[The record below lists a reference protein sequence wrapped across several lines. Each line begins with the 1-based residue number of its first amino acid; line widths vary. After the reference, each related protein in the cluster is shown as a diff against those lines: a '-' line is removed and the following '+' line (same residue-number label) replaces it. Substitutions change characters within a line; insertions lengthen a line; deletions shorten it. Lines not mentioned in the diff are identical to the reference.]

1 MTQSTPTLT
10 KSPTSVPL
18 TSEQRASLIALV
30 AQRYLDSMDVRGLER
45 FFLDVQEEY
54 LHDYTDA
61 ELLGELEDYTETDE
75 FNALL
80 EVTL

>member
-10 KSPTSVPL
+10 KSQTSVAL
-18 TSEQRASLIALV
+18 TPEQRASVIALV
-30 AQRYLDSMDVRGLER
+30 AQRFLDCMDLRDLER

-54 LHDYTDA
+54 LQDYTDA
-61 ELLGELEDYTETDE
+61 ELLGEVEDYTDTDE

>member
-10 KSPTSVPL
+10 KSPTSVAL
-18 TSEQRASLIALV
+18 TPEQRASLIALV
-30 AQRYLDSMDVRGLER
+30 SQRYLDSMDLRDLER

-54 LHDYTDA
+54 LQDYTDA
-61 ELLGELEDYTETDE
+61 ELLGEVEDYTDPDE